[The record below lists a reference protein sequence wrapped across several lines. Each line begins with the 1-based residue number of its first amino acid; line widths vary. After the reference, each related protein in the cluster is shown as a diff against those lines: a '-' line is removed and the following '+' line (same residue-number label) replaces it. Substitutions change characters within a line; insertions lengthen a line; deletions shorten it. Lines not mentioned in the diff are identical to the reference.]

1 MKANKSGGL
10 SCEVQNFSA
19 SSEVKLEIAPLDSI
33 SKQAD
38 KAHAHEAVP
47 MIYLNEELHVTK
59 INCYDKMT
67 I

>member
-10 SCEVQNFSA
+10 SSEVQNFSA
-19 SSEVKLEIAPLDSI
+19 SSEVKLEIAPLDRI

-47 MIYLNEELHVTK
+47 MIYSRIIFQPTTKATNSPTVT
-59 INCYDKMT
+59 
-67 I
+67 